1 MKQVEVNE
9 EVRNSIELLV
19 MFRFQDTLFYKKKKK
34 KKPLKNL
41 NRKEDVAF

>member
-1 MKQVEVNE
+1 MKQVEVNK

-19 MFRFQDTLFYKKKKK
+19 MFRFQDTLFYKKKK
-34 KKPLKNL
+34 PLKNL

>member
-19 MFRFQDTLFYKKKKK
+19 RFRFQDTLFYKKKK